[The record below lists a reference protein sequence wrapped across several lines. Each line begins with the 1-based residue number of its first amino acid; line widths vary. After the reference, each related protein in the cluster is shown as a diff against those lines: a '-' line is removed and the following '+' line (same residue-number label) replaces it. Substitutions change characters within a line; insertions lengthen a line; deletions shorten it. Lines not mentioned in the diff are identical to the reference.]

1 MYRQPM
7 DQMRVCGS
15 DVVRMARGWRFGRR
29 AAVRIGARV
38 DRRPSPVRLSTPC
51 TEDLA
56 PVHLRAAPSRCLFA
70 GYWCIVTLGI

>member
-1 MYRQPM
+1 M
-7 DQMRVCGS
+7 DQMRVYGS

-29 AAVRIGARV
+29 AAMRMGARV
-38 DRRPSPVRLSTPC
+38 DSRPSPVRLSTPC

-56 PVHLRAAPSRCLFA
+56 PVHAVHLRAALSRCLFA